1 MSAPTS
7 APPAG
12 SAEMI
17 SGPDLG
23 GGFLHQLTRARTAD
37 GARFTFH
44 AQDGGEDA
52 GGPPKGSPE
61 ALGWALAS
69 GMCPIGGRRCWQRS
83 FELTDAET
91 ALVRA
96 AYQRTRLVMELSIE
110 QAAGRAQ
117 PTWEAAFAE
126 AAERIEAADRAD
138 PIPWALG
145 AASLDRRTGAPAP
158 TGEIIL
164 VTTEAGVP
172 RIAAALRDYL
182 IEPAAP
188 TDWASGRVVAGRA
201 FVGTPREGARV
212 GWRAA
217 SGRLDL
223 GPTAE
228 RNARPAEGP
237 SRVSWAGRTVAVTTL

>member
-7 APPAG
+7 PPPAG

-23 GGFLHQLTRARTAD
+23 AGFLHQLTREHTAG

-61 ALGWALAS
+61 ALGWALAP

-110 QAAGRAQ
+110 QAAGRAV

-126 AAERIEAADRAD
+126 TADRIEAEGRSD
-138 PIPWALG
+138 PIPWALS
-145 AASLDRRTGAPAP
+145 AASLDRTSGAPAP
-158 TGEIIL
+158 TGEIVL
-164 VTTEAGVP
+164 VTTPAGVT
-172 RIAAALRDYL
+172 RIAAALREYL
-182 IEPAAP
+182 IEPPGP
-188 TDWASGRVVAGRA
+188 TDWPPERFVAGRA

-212 GWRAA
+212 GWRAP
-217 SGRLDL
+217 SGRRDL
-223 GPTAE
+223 GSTGEA
-228 RNARPAEGP
+228 NARPGAKP
-237 SRVSWAGRTVAVTTL
+237 SPISWAGRSVAISTL